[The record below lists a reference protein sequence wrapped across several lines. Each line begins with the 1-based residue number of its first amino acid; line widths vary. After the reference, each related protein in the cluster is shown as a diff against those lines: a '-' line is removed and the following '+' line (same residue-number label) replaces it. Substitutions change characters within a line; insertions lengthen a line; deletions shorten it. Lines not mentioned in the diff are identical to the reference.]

1 MNHLVISPF
10 WMTRVL
16 EADKGKR
23 TAPSPLDMV
32 ESLTEQRN
40 FAGFGASLSV
50 KAELRNLDVL
60 LRWLGMAHLVQPERE
75 RESKWAQ
82 SNLLVFLC
90 I

>member
-32 ESLTEQRN
+32 ESLMEQQN

-50 KAELRNLDVL
+50 KAELRNLDAL

-75 RESKWAQ
+75 RERETTE
-82 SNLLVFLC
+82 
-90 I
+90 